1 MKIPE
6 KQIDQTLKK
15 YKLNLPPQKYSS
27 YIKDIIKSEE
37 LFPVHEQFALML
49 KLIST
54 WEDKKGLKIIA
65 EIVDLTVHENSSK
78 KTITVLGVLSV
89 DWPGLFDACTGVVHE
104 VGWNISFVKGLS
116 LPGKHDNIGIVLIGI
131 ETQDKKTLKKLWEQK
146 DLIISRINQAA
157 VGTKAK
163 TYLLSEEFR
172 KLEIYSRVIT
182 YIEKIY
188 KKSDI
193 DKIIG
198 LNGEAVKYFAAR
210 SRDYIENRKVEDIA
224 KQIITNYEFTSKVAK
239 SGDTIQLDI
248 SNFET
253 KSEGTF
259 TGITVAGPAHLLHLE
274 DCLKTIEYTIP
285 NFILKHNREFTT
297 ENGIAVFRIEFV
309 DSSGSALT
317 ELEQSRLR
325 HAFSRLV
332 LNKKRDRAQW
342 IESIGGFEQYARA
355 IIPLLV
361 REAEQSSITQVYQSV
376 SQATDL
382 FIDFKLIVVIPSN
395 QDLGRRTITMTVN
408 KLEEVSGFH
417 IHSVK
422 PPKKFGSTRVFI
434 IDMRVHLTAIENT
447 ETIYNTIREK
457 ISEAIGDFRDFD
469 AGMRTLDSAKLKA
482 VREKLKSV
490 NKNIVRELYYSIED
504 FYRISAPGDE
514 IADHIN
520 IILDMFN
527 LIQKNKKTIPTIM
540 RTTGTLSPSG
550 DFVPSATLLC
560 ISYPHQLY
568 LLKPIIELLEPYEV
582 TLSRLEKFGR
592 DILVCRIT
600 KDESVLDK
608 EEEKDLLKK
617 IIDMENDIV
626 KKLNNNS

>member
-1 MKIPE
+1 MEIPE
-6 KQIDQTLKK
+6 KQIDQILKK
-15 YKLNLPPQKYSS
+15 YKISLSPHTYSS
-27 YIKDIIKSEE
+27 YIKDITKSEE
-37 LFPVHEQFALML
+37 IFPLHEQYALML
-49 KLIST
+49 KLIND
-54 WEDKKGLKIIA
+54 WEDKKNLKIIA
-65 EIVDLTVHENSSK
+65 EIVDLPIQESHSK
-78 KTITVLGVLSV
+78 KNITVLGVLSV
-89 DWPGLFDACTGVVHE
+89 DWPGLFDACTGVIHE
-104 VGWNISFVKGLS
+104 IGWNISFVKGLS

-131 ETQDKKTLKKLWEQK
+131 ETSDKKALKKLWEQK
-146 DLIISRINQAA
+146 DIIISRINQAA

-188 KKSDI
+188 NKNDI
-193 DKIIG
+193 EKIIG

-224 KQIITNYEFTSKVAK
+224 KQIITNYAFTLKVAE
-239 SGDTIQLDI
+239 SGDTIQLEI
-248 SNFET
+248 ANFET
-253 KSEGTF
+253 SSEGTF

-297 ENGIAVFRIEFV
+297 ENGISVFRIEFV
-309 DSSGSALT
+309 DSSGNALT
-317 ELEQSRLR
+317 ELEQSRLH

-332 LNKKRDRAQW
+332 LNKQRDRAQW

-361 REAEQSSITQVYQSV
+361 REAEQSNITQVYQSV

-382 FIDFKLIVVIPSN
+382 FIDFKLIIVIPSK
-395 QDLGRRTITMTVN
+395 QDLGRRTITTTVN

-447 ETIYNTIREK
+447 EIIYNTIREK

-469 AGMRTLDSAKLKA
+469 AGMRTLDSVKLKA
-482 VREKLKSV
+482 VREKLKPV
-490 NKNIVRELYYSIED
+490 NKNVIRELYYSIED
-504 FYRISAPGDE
+504 FYRIGARGDE
-514 IADHIN
+514 IADHIK
-520 IILDMFN
+520 IILDMFS
-527 LIQKNKKTIPTIM
+527 LIQKNKKTILTII
-540 RTTGTLSPSG
+540 RTTGTLSSSG
-550 DFVPSATLLC
+550 EFIKSATLLC
-560 ISYPHQLY
+560 ISYLHQQY

-600 KDESVLDK
+600 KDEKVIDK
-608 EEEKDLLKK
+608 KDEEYLLKK
-617 IIDMENDIV
+617 IGEME
-626 KKLNNNS
+626 KSQGK